1 MLVERDEI
9 LSLLGP
15 KATGAPGSSVSF
27 VLAGT
32 TRRARFEVGRDGG
45 IYADVTEDVGEDA
58 SEVVTLR
65 VEQSPDG
72 ASSATGRDLSG
83 EASDPYDPRS
93 AAAAWRRLVNP
104 MTAVSA

>member
-1 MLVERDEI
+1 MPRMLVEREEI

-15 KATGAPGSSVSF
+15 KAAGGPGSAVSF

-32 TRRARFEVGRDGG
+32 TRRARFEVGRDGT
-45 IYADVTEDVGEDA
+45 IYADVTEDIGEDA

-83 EASDPYDPRS
+83 EASDPND
-93 AAAAWRRLVNP
+93 P
-104 MTAVSA
+104 MTAVNA